1 MDTIVQAAPNLNCA
15 WWDGTCNMMQT
26 GLEVNESVSD
36 AIANG
41 TDNLATSA
49 LSGIATGWMV
59 SWQKFELNF
68 LSSWINLPPV
78 TDLNDPNG
86 TTIWLIAVL
95 SYLTAVAAIIGILV
109 NSVYLMITLRGDRAR
124 KLGLSLMWMLILNN
138 AGPAIA
144 AAIELGIHAMAS
156 DVLRQADITAGAA
169 VTEAAV
175 IANMPGVYLIA
186 AIIGT
191 IGVFI
196 QYGIMFARGSLMP
209 LFVGVLPL
217 AAAIA
222 TIGGK
227 ATSSFEKIIGWGL
240 AFVVY
245 PLPAAIVYVT
255 AFRLKSGYDGVNG
268 AIAGMILQVIA
279 IFALP
284 AIFRIIAPS
293 TATLGK
299 AYGGRIALDAAITV
313 AETAAAIGA
322 MVVTAGVVGGAMGG
336 GKAAGKPSPA
346 ANTSTGPAGGGPTGE
361 SGSTDG
367 GGSPNPA
374 PPSGASTSSDAGSA
388 PGSAAPSGAAST
400 GPAAPSGAAS
410 TGPAETREPA
420 APTGATKA
428 RTPESSANNTHRAYA
443 AQQAAHHISSAAG
456 RAARQGVDDVDEIIG
471 GKA

>member
-1 MDTIVQAAPNLNCA
+1 MTAGTVETIVQAGPNLNCG
-15 WWDGTCNMMQT
+15 WWDGTCNMLQA
-26 GLEVNESVSD
+26 GLNLNEGVSD

-41 TDNLATSA
+41 TGDLITAGLAGVA
-49 LSGIATGWMV
+49 LSWMV
-59 SWQKFELNF
+59 SWQQFELNF
-68 LSSWINLPPV
+68 LTSWINLAPL

-109 NSVYLMITLRGDRAR
+109 NSVYLMIALRGDRAR
-124 KLGLSLMWMLILNN
+124 KLGLSLMWLLILNN
-138 AGPAIA
+138 AGPAIV

-156 DVLRQADITAGAA
+156 GILREADITAGAA
-169 VTEAAV
+169 ATEAAV
-175 IANMPGVYLIA
+175 IGTMPGVYLIA

-196 QYGIMFARGSLMP
+196 QYGIMFARSSLMP
-209 LFVGVLPL
+209 LFVGVAPL

-227 ATSSFEKIIGWGL
+227 ASSAFEMIIGWGL
-240 AFVVY
+240 AFLIY
-245 PLPAAIVYVT
+245 PLPTALVYVT
-255 AFRLKSGYDGVNG
+255 AFRMKSGYDGVNG
-268 AIAGMILQVIA
+268 AIAGMILQVLA

-293 TATLGK
+293 TGALGK
-299 AYGGRIALDAAITV
+299 AYGGRIALDTAITV

-336 GKAAGKPSPA
+336 GKTASNPSTAP
-346 ANTSTGPAGGGPTGE
+346 NTSTGPSGGGPVSE
-361 SGSTDG
+361 SGSPAT
-367 GGSPNPA
+367 GSGESTTQA
-374 PPSGASTSSDAGSA
+374 PPTGATTGSDAGSA

-400 GPAAPSGAAS
+400 GPA
-410 TGPAETREPA
+410 ETPESA
-420 APTGATKA
+420 APTGATKT
-428 RTPESSANNTHRAYA
+428 RTAEGSANNTHRAYA